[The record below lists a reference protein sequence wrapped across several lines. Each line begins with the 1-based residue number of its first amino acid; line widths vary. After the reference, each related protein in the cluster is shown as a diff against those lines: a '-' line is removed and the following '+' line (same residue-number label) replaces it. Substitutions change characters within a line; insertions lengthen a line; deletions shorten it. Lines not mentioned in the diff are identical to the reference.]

1 MKTFSRLKER
11 GGGRLGF
18 VDWSREDGGRGVV
31 DWRRQEG
38 GGGWGVGRLKFCIW
52 KERGEGGCWK
62 VWLCRLKER
71 EGGRGF
77 VEIE

>member
-18 VDWSREDGGRGVV
+18 VDWSREDGGGGVV

-52 KERGEGGCWK
+52 KEVG
-62 VWLCRLKER
+62 LCRLKER